1 MNNFLKDGYYGFY
14 TNFYLEVVY
23 LHDKRTNEIHNI
35 FTKITAFEIELEQ
48 PKDIDEKFGKLNNDY
63 NYGYM
68 ASVKSKEWIDQFLKT
83 VPSRNLFDGKTSI
96 VIGKLQ
102 QLNRQFV
109 SGIVSENLN
118 SILKCCYG
126 NYVFEYFDAE
136 KEKVNFILDN
146 FEYFDNINS
155 NLKVHKL
162 DLSEIPER
170 LGNILVVFPNGLIVE
185 TKRFNDTDI
194 EIKWHPKVEN
204 DMNGIYLLNRDSETL
219 KDFEIFNF
227 QENQII
233 FTERK
238 YQQLFKLIDIKR
250 NLVLLDGHNCKEFLA
265 LSLSIS
271 RQLDEQRK
279 FADGTPPISIGKS
292 PGISQ
297 IGHIIFNIDPIVRKF
312 QTKLKIRKN
321 EKDLIYQQYG
331 VSADQT
337 IASKRSSAISHL
349 IKLIEENGQK
359 GVWIW
364 DPYIRAEDI
373 IELIVKNHKYDSHVK
388 ILGSKKIYTSG
399 NEISGLDEK
408 KNNETRKENWFNK
421 NKKLLEDYSDNYGL
435 NLEFRCAHSNSFSLF
450 HDRFLIFPSVGLFN
464 DAKVWSLG
472 ISVNQFGIEHHILQ
486 EVGFPDYIVK
496 AFEKFWNQFEN
507 PENLVFKSEHNS

>member
-1 MNNFLKDGYYGFY
+1 M
-14 TNFYLEVVY
+14 E
-23 LHDKRTNEIHNI
+23 
-35 FTKITAFEIELEQ
+35 
-48 PKDIDEKFGKLNNDY
+48 
-63 NYGYM
+63 
-68 ASVKSKEWIDQFLKT
+68 
-83 VPSRNLFDGKTSI
+83 
-96 VIGKLQ
+96 KLQ

-136 KEKVNFILDN
+136 KKKVNFILDN

-194 EIKWHPKVEN
+194 EIKWHPKSRKRHEWN
-204 DMNGIYLLNRDSETL
+204 LSTKSRDSETL

-279 FADGTPPISIGKS
+279 IRWRNSS
-292 PGISQ
+292 N
-297 IGHIIFNIDPIVRKF
+297 FNWQVMVFLKLLYNF
-312 QTKLKIRKN
+312 Q
-321 EKDLIYQQYG
+321 YWSY
-331 VSADQT
+331 
-337 IASKRSSAISHL
+337 
-349 IKLIEENGQK
+349 
-359 GVWIW
+359 
-364 DPYIRAEDI
+364 
-373 IELIVKNHKYDSHVK
+373 
-388 ILGSKKIYTSG
+388 SKKI
-399 NEISGLDEK
+399 
-408 KNNETRKENWFNK
+408 
-421 NKKLLEDYSDNYGL
+421 
-435 NLEFRCAHSNSFSLF
+435 SN
-450 HDRFLIFPSVGLFN
+450 
-464 DAKVWSLG
+464 
-472 ISVNQFGIEHHILQ
+472 
-486 EVGFPDYIVK
+486 
-496 AFEKFWNQFEN
+496 
-507 PENLVFKSEHNS
+507 